1 MRNIMACNHTCRSC
15 IVDALSSCSSR
26 CPDCNHPGW
35 LNDLK
40 SNRQLSNMVQL
51 LTSMKKQV
59 SPAAF
64 AVTTFVSDNNQSK
77 PEVFDGTSSS
87 EITLKSDGNR
97 HEYSSLFI
105 KPRVDACLIQRH
117 LKSSKVHVVE
127 EKMPRFSD
135 EMESMSAIDT
145 CNSSKR
151 ASIKK
156 VKIGIGHSFTKVQ
169 GVGLLKHKKQQSIHH
184 ESNLSTAVG
193 EFLCSCFL

>member
-1 MRNIMACNHTCRSC
+1 MYTEVLAYCTCRSC

-64 AVTTFVSDNNQSK
+64 AVTRFVSDSNQSK
-77 PEVFDGTSSS
+77 PDDTSS
-87 EITLKSDGNR
+87 TLKSAGNW
-97 HEYSSLFI
+97 HEYSSLFV

-117 LKSSKVHVVE
+117 LKSSKVHVPVIE

-135 EMESMSAIDT
+135 GMESVSAIDMCT
-145 CNSSKR
+145 SSKR

-156 VKIGIGHSFTKVQ
+156 VKIGISQSFTEVQ
-169 GVGLLKHKKQQSIHH
+169 GVGLKKRQSIHH
-184 ESNLSTAVG
+184 ESDLSKT
-193 EFLCSCFL
+193 L